1 MGPIEDRT
9 REHLGTSDLA
19 VIRMRRLMLDAAR
32 RNTRGETPL
41 GLAGDYRYDEIRSAE
56 ELIDPG
62 VRWQDVVG
70 VPSSA
75 KAAQPTDA

>member
-41 GLAGDYRYDEIRSAE
+41 ALGRDFLYGEIRPGE
-56 ELIDPG
+56 ELIEPG
-62 VRWQDVVG
+62 VRWQETVG
-70 VPSSA
+70 SRGEAPA
-75 KAAQPTDA
+75 TTRTG